1 MSKNKH
7 TGNKGETL
15 ATDYLLQKG
24 YSLLH
29 RNWRHKHWEI
39 DIIVSKDNRL
49 HFIEVKTRNSGL
61 YGKPEESITW
71 YKMNYLK
78 KAANMYLYLHPEWTR
93 IQFDVIAITLKGE
106 EVEEIFVNEDVYF

>member
-29 RNWRHKHWEI
+29 RNWRYKHWEI
-39 DIIVSKDNRL
+39 DIIVSKNNCL
-49 HFIEVKTRNSGL
+49 HFVEVKTRKTGL
-61 YGKPEESITW
+61 YGKPEESITR
-71 YKMNYLK
+71 YKLNYLK
-78 KAANMYLYLHPEWTR
+78 KAAGMYLYLYPQWNK
-93 IQFDVIAITLKGE
+93 IQFDVIAITLNGE
-106 EVEEIFVNEDVYF
+106 EVAEVFMAEDVY

>member
-15 ATDYLLQKG
+15 ATDYLLRKG

-39 DIIVSKDNRL
+39 DIIVCKDNRL

-61 YGKPEESITW
+61 YGKPEESITR
-71 YKMNYLK
+71 YKMSYLK
-78 KAANMYLYLHPEWTR
+78 KAASMYLHLHPEWNR
-93 IQFDVIAITLKGE
+93 IQFDVIAITLKE
-106 EVEEIFVNEDVYF
+106 DLVEEIFMIEDMYF